1 MRRPNS
7 IRLARPLGL
16 PATFGREGK
25 NPYMDTPLNKPEGDD
40 TSNLALLMDVQL
52 PVSVRFGE
60 TEMVLEDIVKLGV
73 GSVIELNSGIDQPV
87 ELVVNNRTLAR
98 GEIVTVDG
106 FYGIRITEITSAGE
120 RFKSLNS

>member
-1 MRRPNS
+1 
-7 IRLARPLGL
+7 
-16 PATFGREGK
+16 
-25 NPYMDTPLNKPEGDD
+25 MDISPDKVEPGGTP
-40 TSNLALLMDVQL
+40 NLAVLMEVQL
-52 PVSVRFGE
+52 PVSIRFGE
-60 TEMVLEDIVKLGV
+60 TEMLLEDVVKLGI

-87 ELVVNNRTLAR
+87 ELIVNNRTLAR

>member
-1 MRRPNS
+1 
-7 IRLARPLGL
+7 
-16 PATFGREGK
+16 
-25 NPYMDTPLNKPEGDD
+25 MDISPDKVEPGSTL
-40 TSNLALLMDVQL
+40 NLAVLMEVQL
-52 PVSVRFGE
+52 PVSIRFGE
-60 TEMVLEDIVKLGV
+60 TEMLLEDVVKLGI

-87 ELVVNNRTLAR
+87 ELIVNNRTLAR

>member
-1 MRRPNS
+1 MDES
-7 IRLARPLGL
+7 ADKL
-16 PATFGREGK
+16 PSE
-25 NPYMDTPLNKPEGDD
+25 DS
-40 TSNLALLMDVQL
+40 SNLSVLMDVQL
-52 PVSVRFGE
+52 PVSIRFGE
-60 TEMVLEDIVKLGV
+60 TEMALEDVVKLGI

-87 ELVVNNRTLAR
+87 DLVVNNRTLAR

>member
-1 MRRPNS
+1 
-7 IRLARPLGL
+7 
-16 PATFGREGK
+16 
-25 NPYMDTPLNKPEGDD
+25 MDTPKDENGTD

-52 PVSVRFGE
+52 PVSIRFGE
-60 TEMVLEDIVKLGV
+60 TEMILEEIVKLGI
-73 GSVIELNSGIDQPV
+73 GSIIELNSGIDQPV

-120 RFKSLNS
+120 RFKSINS

>member
-1 MRRPNS
+1 
-7 IRLARPLGL
+7 
-16 PATFGREGK
+16 
-25 NPYMDTPLNKPEGDD
+25 MDTPLNKTETGDAS
-40 TSNLALLMDVQL
+40 TFGLLMDVQL
-52 PVSVRFGE
+52 PVSIRFGE
-60 TEMVLEDIVKLGV
+60 TEMILEEIVKLGV

-120 RFKSLNS
+120 RFKSLNT

>member
-1 MRRPNS
+1 METSANK
-7 IRLARPLGL
+7 
-16 PATFGREGK
+16 TETDEG
-25 NPYMDTPLNKPEGDD
+25 
-40 TSNLALLMDVQL
+40 NLALLMDVQL
-52 PVSVRFGE
+52 PVAIRFGE
-60 TEMVLEDIVKLGV
+60 TEMILEEVIKLGV

-98 GEIVTVDG
+98 GEVVTVDG